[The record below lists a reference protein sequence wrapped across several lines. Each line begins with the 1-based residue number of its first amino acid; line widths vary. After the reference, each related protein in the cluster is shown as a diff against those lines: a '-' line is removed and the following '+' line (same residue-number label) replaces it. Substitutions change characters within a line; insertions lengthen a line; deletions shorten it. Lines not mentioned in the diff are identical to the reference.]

1 MLPKGSLPTGTVIVK
16 VDPAQVPVVLVGV
29 TVYTALTV
37 PPVTLF
43 SVSLI
48 RPLPEPDPPVR
59 PLYTAVQLNVL
70 ATPLLMSFCGLKL
83 YAASL
88 QTVLFVAFTPTGSG
102 LTGTVIVNVLPTQV
116 ADVGV
121 TVYNALSTPP
131 VRLVSVSAMV
141 TVPDPAPPV
150 RPTGYTAVQ
159 LNVLANPFPLS
170 TLSCGSKLN
179 PASLQISASVLLTP
193 IGSEET
199 GTVIVKELPAQR
211 SAVLVGVTV

>member
-70 ATPLLMSFCGLKL
+70 ATPLLMSF
-83 YAASL
+83 
-88 QTVLFVAFTPTGSG
+88 
-102 LTGTVIVNVLPTQV
+102 
-116 ADVGV
+116 
-121 TVYNALSTPP
+121 
-131 VRLVSVSAMV
+131 
-141 TVPDPAPPV
+141 
-150 RPTGYTAVQ
+150 
-159 LNVLANPFPLS
+159 
-170 TLSCGSKLN
+170 
-179 PASLQISASVLLTP
+179 
-193 IGSEET
+193 
-199 GTVIVKELPAQR
+199 
-211 SAVLVGVTV
+211 